1 MSTAHVPRTLSN
13 SVTLACGLCLNR
25 ESQEAPNAE
34 GVALADQV
42 LPLLKAHVAL
52 HQRVIDRLFALWN
65 ALAAVDADEI
75 SDWALETS
83 ISFGAPQGLPPEL
96 AAVLPSPVMVSATV
110 FSDGEVSFAVSV
122 DTFQTPLWL
131 EETLDL
137 AELEKLPEG
146 SVA

>member
-1 MSTAHVPRTLSN
+1 MSTAHVPRTLST

-25 ESQEAPNAE
+25 ESQEAPTAE
-34 GVALADQV
+34 DLALADQV
-42 LPLLKAHVAL
+42 LPLLKAHVDL
-52 HQRVIDRLFALWN
+52 HQCVIDRLFALWN
-65 ALAAVDADEI
+65 ALAAVGADEI
-75 SDWALETS
+75 SDWALKTS
-83 ISFGAPQGLPPEL
+83 ISFNTPQGLPPQL

-110 FSDGEVSFAVSV
+110 FNDGEVSFAVSV

-146 SVA
+146 TIA